1 MDVGDL
7 GGEHD
12 VIVVQGG
19 YLPLDMFAH
28 TELFAELRE
37 TGPAVL
43 MLEITLS

>member
-1 MDVGDL
+1 MIPVA
-7 GGEHD
+7 
-12 VIVVQGG
+12 ITMSMSCRGG

-37 TGPAVL
+37 TVPAVL